1 MDRKDIHNSEM
12 PVVCRSCEARHRG
25 ICGALTPTQLTE
37 LNKATTQV
45 DVKAG
50 TRLLADQEPIE
61 RYGNILKG
69 VVKLSKILED
79 GRQQIVGLQFAPDLL
94 GQPFEETSDVDAEVA
109 TDAKLCV
116 FSKAALERAVNG
128 SHEMT
133 KRLHAQSQRELH
145 DAREWMITL
154 GRKTAREKVASF
166 LKLIVTSSDPEQDV
180 ADRGVEIDLPLNRGE
195 MADFLGLTLETVSR
209 QMTALRKNGII
220 DFSKS
225 QHIIVLDLEALEVAC
240 GS

>member
-1 MDRKDIHNSEM
+1 MSRQDIHNSEV
-12 PVVCRSCEARHRG
+12 PLVCRSCEARHRG
-25 ICGALTPTQLTE
+25 ICGALTPEQLVE
-37 LNKATTQV
+37 LSKGTSQV
-45 DVKAG
+45 EVKAG
-50 TRLLADQEPIE
+50 AELLADQEPIDQ
-61 RYGNILKG
+61 YANILSG
-69 VVKLSKILED
+69 VVKLSKLLED

-94 GQPFEETSDVDAEVA
+94 GQPFKDISNVNAEAA

-116 FSKAALERAVNG
+116 FSKAALERAVRD

-133 KRLHAQSQRELH
+133 TRLHAQSARELD

-154 GRKTAREKVASF
+154 GRKTAQEKVASF
-166 LKLIVTSSDPEQDV
+166 LKLIATAADPEQDESD
-180 ADRGVEIDLPLNRGE
+180 ANLSIELPLNRGE

-209 QMTALRKNGII
+209 QMTALRRNGII

-225 QHIIVLDLEALEVAC
+225 QYVTVLDLNALNAAC